1 MNVTSGNLAVVGEV
15 TGTGPSRIDALD
27 GVRAVAVIAVVLFHL
42 DIRWMSGG
50 FLGVS
55 LFFTLSGFLITRLL
69 IDERVATGR
78 NDLRRFW
85 GRRLRRLSPASL
97 VVLGA
102 IAALALSDVFQG
114 ARLRGDLAASLGYAA
129 NWRFAT
135 ADSTYAEMFVSSPSP
150 LIHFWSLAIE
160 EQFYLVFPLVFV
172 ALAKRR
178 RGLVVG
184 LGTLTVASV
193 VGAFFTESRNLGYY
207 GTHLRAAELLIGALL
222 AVALTT
228 KPSIARHRVV
238 GFVGPMAW
246 IAMVALMIA
255 IEPAD
260 PWLYR
265 GGLAAVGL
273 LSALIVLLAM
283 RGGVIARGL
292 SWAPVVAIGRAS
304 YSIYLV
310 HWPLI
315 VLMNPD
321 RMGFDGWAL
330 DVIRIIASVLVG
342 FVSWKFVENPVRT
355 RAVLKGVVAASVA
368 FVVAVVAVGVTTALV
383 TTMTPMSLAGL
394 DAPET
399 VVDFESTQ
407 GSDSTTQPAPL
418 PEVLVMGSQQRT
430 YQQLSSA
437 GLEVSLTNASRPGCV
452 PRAESQGEC
461 QIGRAHV

>member
-1 MNVTSGNLAVVGEV
+1 M
-15 TGTGPSRIDALD
+15 
-27 GVRAVAVIAVVLFHL
+27 LF
-42 DIRWMSGG
+42 R
-50 FLGVS
+50 
-55 LFFTLSGFLITRLL
+55 
-69 IDERVATGR
+69 
-78 NDLRRFW
+78 
-85 GRRLRRLSPASL
+85 
-97 VVLGA
+97 
-102 IAALALSDVFQG
+102 
-114 ARLRGDLAASLGYAA
+114 
-129 NWRFAT
+129 
-135 ADSTYAEMFVSSPSP
+135 
-150 LIHFWSLAIE
+150 SLAIE

-310 HWPLI
+310 HWPFI

-368 FVVAVVAVGVTTALV
+368 FVVAVVAVGATTALV
-383 TTMTPMSLAGL
+383 TTTTPMSLAGL
-394 DAPET
+394 DAPE
-399 VVDFESTQ
+399 
-407 GSDSTTQPAPL
+407 
-418 PEVLVMGSQQRT
+418 
-430 YQQLSSA
+430 
-437 GLEVSLTNASRPGCV
+437 
-452 PRAESQGEC
+452 
-461 QIGRAHV
+461 IGRAHV